1 MTKTD
6 LLDQLVAEVLTSAKY
21 RHVDPVLV
29 QAIGRRELQ
38 SHGRLKEAIKET
50 KNKLHQ
56 VGAAYLEGRMNY
68 DAWLASLHA
77 APDAAHQQAICLEC
91 MRAHASTRERL
102 PILERFYATI
112 FEQLPP
118 IRHVLDLACGL
129 NPLARPWMPLDP
141 AARYSACDIFADL
154 VAFVG
159 QALPLL
165 GTPTNAW
172 VADLSRAAPLPSDQ
186 DVDLTMAL
194 KLLLVL
200 EQIERG
206 AAARLLQQLPSRWIV
221 ISYPL
226 QSLGGRGK
234 GMREQY
240 QRQFA
245 ALATDQPWRIEEFA
259 FPSELVYR
267 IERLPHPA

>member
-1 MTKTD
+1 
-6 LLDQLVAEVLTSAKY
+6 
-21 RHVDPVLV
+21 
-29 QAIGRRELQ
+29 
-38 SHGRLKEAIKET
+38 
-50 KNKLHQ
+50 
-56 VGAAYLEGRMNY
+56 
-68 DAWLASLHA
+68 
-77 APDAAHQQAICLEC
+77 

-118 IRHVLDLACGL
+118 ILHVLDLACGL

-141 AARYSACDIFADL
+141 AACYSACDIFADL
-154 VAFVG
+154 VGFVG

-165 GTPTNAW
+165 GTSTNAW
-172 VADLSRAAPLPSDQ
+172 VADLSRAAPLPSDT
-186 DVDLTMAL
+186 DIDMTLVL
-194 KLLLVL
+194 KLLPVL

-221 ISYPL
+221 VSYPL

-245 ALATDQPWRIEEFA
+245 ALAADQPWRIEEFV

-267 IERLPHPA
+267 IERLPAAHA